1 MRILGIE
8 SSCDETAAAVVEDG
22 RKVLSNVIS
31 SQISIHTEYGG
42 VVPEIASRKHI
53 ENINPVIKQAIA
65 EARLTQG
72 EVRTTPSDALM
83 RSIVKERGVSS
94 DFDDIDAIAVT
105 YGPGLVGALL
115 VGVAEAKALAYA
127 LNKPLIAVNHIKG
140 HIAANYL
147 EHPDLE
153 PPYLCLVVSG
163 GHTNLVAIKSYTDYE
178 IIGTTRDDA
187 AGEAFDKVA
196 RSVGLG
202 YPGGPKIDK
211 EAKNGNPDAI
221 KFPQA
226 KVDGAKYDFSFSGIK
241 SAVLNYQN
249 HAEMM
254 GETINRADLVAS
266 FQKAVVDVLVSHT
279 VMAMEE
285 FGYDTVAL
293 AGGVASNSALRE
305 AMKQAVSNVIYP
317 SPIYCTDNAAM
328 IASAGYY
335 EYLNG
340 NRAGLSLNAVPGL
353 KF

>member
-53 ENINPVIKQAIA
+53 ENINPVIRQAIA
-65 EARLTQG
+65 EARRNSSLLHDAAHQG
-72 EVRTTPSDALM
+72 VAQSCT
-83 RSIVKERGVSS
+83 G
-94 DFDDIDAIAVT
+94 FDDIDAIAVT

-285 FGYDTVAL
+285 FGYNTVAL
-293 AGGVASNSALRE
+293 AGGVASNTALRE
-305 AMKQAVSNVIYP
+305 AMKQAVPNVIYP

-328 IASAGYY
+328 IASTGYY

-340 NRAGLSLNAVPGL
+340 NRAGLNLNAVPGL